1 MCADY
6 GVSALLLALLL
17 ISSYT
22 PGTSVPQSSVT
33 SLQPPLPPGNG
44 HGELSYSLRVLVAPL
59 LSSPLLPHAGHSKV
73 LTSQCCRGPETY
85 AHEQPTCQAYSPE
98 LVTQELHF
106 LVCCLSV
113 HSRDLLLMPW
123 SASGLQHYSWPQ
135 ASWQSWGSFVK
146 GVELGLVL
154 GGGVNRRLAQRTG
167 CLDCCFL
174 FPAWGRVGEVTGGIS
189 EPVLC
194 IGAALCSRSG
204 MGSCV
209 LQCPGA
215 GSCKP
220 CSSQARL
227 NDLLAVR
234 VSGPLLVANVQAEPQ
249 HVWPQ
254 SNIVRGCALRI
265 QQLSLR

>member
-1 MCADY
+1 MWADY

-44 HGELSYSLRVLVAPL
+44 RGELSYSLRVLVSPL

-135 ASWQSWGSFVK
+135 ASWQS
-146 GVELGLVL
+146 
-154 GGGVNRRLAQRTG
+154 
-167 CLDCCFL
+167 
-174 FPAWGRVGEVTGGIS
+174 
-189 EPVLC
+189 
-194 IGAALCSRSG
+194 
-204 MGSCV
+204 
-209 LQCPGA
+209 
-215 GSCKP
+215 
-220 CSSQARL
+220 
-227 NDLLAVR
+227 
-234 VSGPLLVANVQAEPQ
+234 
-249 HVWPQ
+249 
-254 SNIVRGCALRI
+254 
-265 QQLSLR
+265 

>member
-1 MCADY
+1 M
-6 GVSALLLALLL
+6 
-17 ISSYT
+17 
-22 PGTSVPQSSVT
+22 
-33 SLQPPLPPGNG
+33 
-44 HGELSYSLRVLVAPL
+44 
-59 LSSPLLPHAGHSKV
+59 
-73 LTSQCCRGPETY
+73 
-85 AHEQPTCQAYSPE
+85 
-98 LVTQELHF
+98 
-106 LVCCLSV
+106 
-113 HSRDLLLMPW
+113 
-123 SASGLQHYSWPQ
+123 
-135 ASWQSWGSFVK
+135 K

-215 GSCKP
+215 SSCKP